1 MVIGLVVMTF
11 AAIAFSAWRL
21 QVQDRIIGDLQDRL
35 MARNYTEYAAY
46 LPRVERPPE
55 EPEYKPKSWYDD
67 GVGDNE

>member
-1 MVIGLVVMTF
+1 MAIGLVAVAL

-21 QVQDRIIGDLQDRL
+21 HEQDQVIRDLHDRL
-35 MARNYTEYAAY
+35 MARNYTEYAAHQ
-46 LPRVERPPE
+46 PRIDRPPA